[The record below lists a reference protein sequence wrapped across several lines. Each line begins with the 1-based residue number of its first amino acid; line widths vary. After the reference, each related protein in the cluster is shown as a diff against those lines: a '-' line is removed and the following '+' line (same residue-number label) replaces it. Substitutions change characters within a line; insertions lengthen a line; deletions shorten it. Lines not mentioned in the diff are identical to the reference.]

1 MYIFLEGYHKIHSP
15 ATLSANI
22 SFHVVTQVLFPSH
35 FHAVTAV
42 LTAKAEPTKGAVS
55 TMV

>member
-1 MYIFLEGYHKIHSP
+1 MYVFLEGYHKIHSP